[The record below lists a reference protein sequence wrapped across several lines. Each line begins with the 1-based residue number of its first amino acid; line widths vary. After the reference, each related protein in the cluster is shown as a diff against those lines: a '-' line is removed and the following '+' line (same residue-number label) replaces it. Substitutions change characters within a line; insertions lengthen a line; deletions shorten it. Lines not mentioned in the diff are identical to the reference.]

1 MGNKYKIMFDK
12 FIDFLK
18 QHDLYDEEIF
28 KYYWDNTFMFD
39 YIDDELRRF
48 IGCSFILDGNNCLK
62 GIMACAPFIED
73 DRTVLIN
80 IHEYVH
86 VLLMYPYIGK
96 KCDIGRDIEVLAI
109 FYEKLYVLENNNPEL
124 DKYSNYLD
132 SKIYYTNEKEYV
144 LGLALRDKLNRLY
157 DKGYSVKK
165 LEKTA
170 KRLVKRELIKS
181 GINELKNRVTKN
193 NT

>member
-1 MGNKYKIMFDK
+1 MFNK

-18 QHDLYDEEIF
+18 QHNLYDEEIF
-28 KYYWDNTFMFD
+28 KYYWDNTFTFN

-48 IGCSFILDGNNCLK
+48 IGCNFILDGNNCLK
-62 GIMACAPFIED
+62 RIMACAPFIED
-73 DRTVLIN
+73 DRTILIN

-86 VLLMYPYIGK
+86 VFLMYHYIGK
-96 KCDIGRDIEVLAI
+96 KCDIGMDIEVLAI

-144 LGLALRDKLNRLY
+144 LGLALRDKLNKLY
-157 DKGYSVKK
+157 NKGYRVKK
-165 LEKTA
+165 LEKSA

-181 GINELKNRVTKN
+181 GINEFKNRVTRN
-193 NT
+193 MP